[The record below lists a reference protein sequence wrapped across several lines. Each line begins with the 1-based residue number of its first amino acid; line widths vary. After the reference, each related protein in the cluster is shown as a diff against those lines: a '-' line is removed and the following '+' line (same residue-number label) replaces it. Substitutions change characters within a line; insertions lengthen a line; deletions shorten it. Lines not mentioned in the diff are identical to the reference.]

1 MSSLTLPRRSMP
13 ASSPYLP
20 TFGNFGHSTATAA
33 DFLRLQKPL
42 PSRPDAVTDVPIP
55 PRTKSTPRRAAL
67 REDLYQDPLLEDEFA
82 AGLIKLLS
90 GSGTVDPREDD
101 ARVKQAPSVVPPRK
115 ASMSHAMGVSISL
128 TGNAQGE
135 EPPMPGRDTAGALEQ
150 EQVSTTTR
158 VYPARQILCNLV
170 LAPQYIKVS
179 SIYQAFFTSEPE
191 EMEESRSQ
199 TLSRTGS
206 MHVQMCDLMDMYN
219 MDEATPIP
227 RLERSLTTDSV
238 RSEWPTSDKHASR
251 KSSKSSKSSKMSS
264 DRSGSLG
271 RPKSPKLLPIFGNG
285 TLART
290 LSRSK
295 SRTVDTPRTLAEQG
309 LTNPDREGHLLFRV
323 DRDSPWKRRWC
334 LLKNGHIY
342 VLKSQVD
349 NTVMT
354 IIMLTPDLIVLPDD
368 SGGNSTGTTSRSNKA
383 QYAFKIVTPQPGTG
397 SHAIPFYF
405 AAESRL
411 DMLMWIADL
420 VKVANGAP
428 VKTPRTLIPIRSEC
442 PTLSRDPLISFSTPT
457 ENTQTQPSQK
467 TSGSNKRFTLQN
479 LTQKLKHQKPIR
491 KLRSFSLDSKKAVAE
506 SQAPSP
512 PSPPLPVQQQ
522 LPPQPELPPN
532 PISQSLP
539 RKSDDIIYKDPPRY
553 PAPTTP
559 PPPVPPERTISLSPM
574 SLPEVGSMRT
584 PDTRRSGMIVAFD
597 FNGNGRFGIGED
609 GDAWY
614 WDPDSPPVPPVPQ
627 VYVRG

>member
-13 ASSPYLP
+13 PNSPYLP
-20 TFGNFGHSTATAA
+20 TFGNLGHSTSTAA
-33 DFLRLQKPL
+33 DFLRMQKPL
-42 PSRPDAVTDVPIP
+42 PSRPDVVTDVPIP
-55 PRTKSTPRRAAL
+55 PRTKSSPRRAAL
-67 REDLYQDPLLEDEFA
+67 REDLYQDPSLEDEFA

-90 GSGTVDPREDD
+90 GSGTADQRDGD
-101 ARVKQAPSVVPPRK
+101 ARAKQAPSAVPPRK
-115 ASMSHAMGVSISL
+115 ASLSHAMGVSVSL
-128 TGNAQGE
+128 TGSPQGE
-135 EPPMPGRDTAGALEQ
+135 EPPIPGRDMAGALEQ
-150 EQVSTTTR
+150 E
-158 VYPARQILCNLV
+158 
-170 LAPQYIKVS
+170 QYIKVS
-179 SIYQAFFTSEPE
+179 SIYQTFFTSEPE

-199 TLSRTGS
+199 TLSRTNS

-227 RLERSLTTDSV
+227 RLERSLTTESV
-238 RSEWPTSDKHASR
+238 RSEWPTSDNHASR
-251 KSSKSSKSSKMSS
+251 KSSKSSKSSKTSS

-334 LLKNGHIY
+334 LLKNEHVY
-342 VLKSQVD
+342 VLKSQMD

-428 VKTPRTLIPIRSEC
+428 IKAPRTLIPIRSEC

-457 ENTQTQPSQK
+457 ENTQSQPSQK

-491 KLRSFSLDSKKAVAE
+491 KLRSFSLDSKKAAVE
-506 SQAPSP
+506 SQP
-512 PSPPLPVQQQ
+512 PSPPPPPLPIQMQ

-532 PISQSLP
+532 PMSQSLP
-539 RKSDDIIYKDPPRY
+539 RKSDDIVYKEPPRY

-574 SLPEVGSMRT
+574 SLPEVKSMRS
-584 PDTRRSGMIVAFD
+584 PDTRRSGMIVTFD

-627 VYVRG
+627 VYAKA